1 MDQRKLI
8 YLEPVQAVNSLE
20 TVIRSAGWEL
30 HTVSDPLKAAQVMRD
45 NDFPLGLI
53 NINRTSTHQWEQAL
67 ESLLTT
73 SNGDWIGFGE
83 PVCLNDDFLCDLIVR
98 YLYDFHTLPLDTDQ
112 FDSFLSHAFAM
123 SRLRHGEGHSSL
135 PVAQGEQQIIGASPS
150 MLQVFSD
157 IYKIARV
164 DATVMI
170 AGESGT
176 GKELAARAIHN
187 QSGRATEPFVAVNCG
202 ALPVNLVQSEL
213 FGHEKGAFTGAH
225 SRKKGRIETANGG
238 TIFLDEIG
246 DLPLDTQV
254 NLLRFLQESTI
265 ERVGST
271 ESIRVDV
278 RVITATH
285 SDLGLAVEQGRF
297 REDLYH
303 RLNVLCLKMPP
314 LRERIEDIE
323 LLINYYF
330 NQFSYERNRKVRGFS
345 PLALQ
350 MMRKYDWPGNIR
362 ELINKIRRGLVMC
375 ENAYIGPEDLGI
387 ERRSKRRDL
396 MTLNEARAKAEHH
409 TIQTCLQIVDYNIS
423 EAARELGVSR
433 TTLYRLMH
441 KYEVHYEGNSPA
453 DAAAAESKQEHAQ
466 NRNL

>member
-1 MDQRKLI
+1 
-8 YLEPVQAVNSLE
+8 
-20 TVIRSAGWEL
+20 
-30 HTVSDPLKAAQVMRD
+30 
-45 NDFPLGLI
+45 
-53 NINRTSTHQWEQAL
+53 
-67 ESLLTT
+67 
-73 SNGDWIGFGE
+73 
-83 PVCLNDDFLCDLIVR
+83 
-98 YLYDFHTLPLDTDQ
+98 
-112 FDSFLSHAFAM
+112 
-123 SRLRHGEGHSSL
+123 
-135 PVAQGEQQIIGASPS
+135 
-150 MLQVFSD
+150 
-157 IYKIARV
+157 
-164 DATVMI
+164 
-170 AGESGT
+170 
-176 GKELAARAIHN
+176 
-187 QSGRATEPFVAVNCG
+187 
-202 ALPVNLVQSEL
+202 
-213 FGHEKGAFTGAH
+213 
-225 SRKKGRIETANGG
+225 
-238 TIFLDEIG
+238 
-246 DLPLDTQV
+246 
-254 NLLRFLQESTI
+254 
-265 ERVGST
+265 
-271 ESIRVDV
+271 
-278 RVITATH
+278 
-285 SDLGLAVEQGRF
+285 
-297 REDLYH
+297 
-303 RLNVLCLKMPP
+303 MPP